1 MLLGEKSPDIL
12 AASHVAIFGIGGVG
26 SFAAEALA
34 RCGIGRI
41 TLVDHDRVSPTNLN
55 RQLIALNSTIGQP
68 KVQVMRERIL
78 DINPHAMVNAR
89 ECFFTAENADAFDFS
104 DFSYIADAID
114 TVSSKLILIG
124 RAKSAGV
131 PVISCMGA
139 GNKLDP
145 TRLEVSDIYATSICP
160 LARVMRRELKARGI
174 DSLKVVYSKEPPL
187 SPVVLDEPAE
197 NPDSPR
203 RQTPGSVAF
212 VPSVAGLIMAGE
224 IVKELVG
231 YNYF

>member
-1 MLLGEKSPDIL
+1 MLLGGKSLDIL
-12 AASHVAIFGIGGVG
+12 AASHVAVFGIGGVG

-34 RCGIGRI
+34 RCGVGRI
-41 TLVDHDRVSPTNLN
+41 TLADHDRVAITNLN
-55 RQLIALNSTIGQP
+55 RQLIALNSTIGRP

-78 DINPHAMVNAR
+78 DINPHAVVDAR
-89 ECFFTAENADAFDFS
+89 ECFFTAENAGDFDFS
-104 DFSYIADAID
+104 GLTYIADAID
-114 TVSSKLILIG
+114 TVSSKLILIS

-145 TRLEVSDIYATSICP
+145 TRFEVADIYATSVCP
-160 LARVMRRELKARGI
+160 LARVMRRELKALGV

-187 SPVVLDEPAE
+187 HPEALDEA
-197 NPDSPR
+197 SPR

-212 VPSVAGLIMAGE
+212 VPPVAGLIMAGE
-224 IVKELVG
+224 IVKDICGADIEI
-231 YNYF
+231 